1 MKKLALLGMMAL
13 TLAAAPVTAQASDNS
28 CVRWETIVWN
38 GNGTSYWVQLFA
50 D

>member
-13 TLAAAPVTAQASDNS
+13 TLAAAPVTAQAADNN